1 MRIVFLG
8 TSDFATPALR
18 ALARSRH
25 DVALVVS
32 QPDRPSGRGQK
43 LSSPPVAE
51 AARELNLP
59 LFQPERVNTEAARQ
73 TIAATVLDVVVLV
86 SFGQILKTKFLNLPR
101 HGCLNIHGS
110 VLPRHRGA
118 SPIQAALLAGDA
130 TTGVTI
136 MRMDEGLDT
145 GPIALL
151 RETPVHEH
159 MTAGELHDHLASL
172 GADLIVEA
180 IDRLERGE
188 LVFSPQPDV
197 GVTHCSILVKDDGRL
212 DPESSAV
219 ELDRRIRAMTP
230 WPGAFWDLH
239 SPDGTARWQVVRA
252 HVHDHASSLPP
263 GTIVA
268 AERSRIIVACGKGC
282 LALTEVKT
290 PGKRAM
296 SVAEYQNG
304 HPIRPNSRFFAPPRA
319 AEKIENS

>member
-18 ALARSRH
+18 ALAKSRH
-25 DVALVVS
+25 EVALVVS

-43 LSSPPVAE
+43 TTSPPVAE
-51 AARELNLP
+51 AARALNLP
-59 LFQPERVNTEAARQ
+59 LFQPERVNTEIARQ
-73 TIAATVLDVVVLV
+73 TIAATGLDVVVLV
-86 SFGQILKTKFLNLPR
+86 SFGQLLKKKFLNLPR
-101 HGCLNIHGS
+101 HGCLNVHGS

-118 SPIQAALLAGDA
+118 SPIQAAILAGDA

-145 GPIALL
+145 GPIALI

-159 MTAGELHDHLASL
+159 TTAGELHDCLADL
-172 GADLIVEA
+172 GAELIVEA
-180 IDRLERGE
+180 IDRLESGE
-188 LVFSPQPDV
+188 LVFSPQPEQ

-212 DPESSAV
+212 DPESSAA

-230 WPGAFWDLH
+230 WPGAYWDLL
-239 SPDGTARWQVVRA
+239 SPDGVARWQVIRA

-263 GTIVA
+263 GTIVS
-268 AERSRIIVACGKGC
+268 AERSRIVVSCGRGC
-282 LALTEVKT
+282 LAVTEVKT

-296 SVAEYQNG
+296 TVAEYQNG
-304 HPIRPNSRFFAPPRA
+304 HPIQPQSRFVAPARTP
-319 AEKIENS
+319 EKVENS